1 MKKKNYFRILALK
14 YSYLLIFF
22 GIACVGYN
30 SINVKGIDMIA
41 DTVDKMLAG
50 EYIVITSLLPKLIVM
65 IVVGT
70 VLIFM
75 KQCFNTL
82 YSLYIEE
89 DMRNMAVSHMETIEY
104 SYFDTMGTG
113 SILTRL
119 TADIKE
125 VQNFF
130 SNSLPTG
137 ISYLITSSIIGI
149 YIFQMNHILLV
160 SVLIVYPI
168 VFWIT
173 HLLSK
178 RYKFLEKQKRKKLDL
193 ITDIIQDSL
202 AGIIVIRSYNLMRP
216 FKERLNRA
224 EDAVVENEKARTKI
238 VTKGAFLITISRW
251 VPTISC
257 CIIALHQCI
266 KGRMTV
272 GDMMSFTILLDQFIQ
287 PLSELPAVINECQ
300 EQLIPLE
307 RINSLLNM
315 TSEVG
320 GSYKRTIEN
329 QCKFAIEL
337 EDIHF
342 AYPTAKE
349 REILTGVDLKIEKGK
364 VTAIVGNSGGGK
376 TTLYKLFTGFYKPT
390 SGTYRLNG
398 VDFGTWDIQA
408 ARKEFALVSQNV
420 FLFPLTISENIAY
433 GKSGVTQ
440 EEIEAVCKMA
450 NIHDFITQLPEGYQT
465 RVGERGIKLSGG
477 ERQRISIARAFLKA
491 APILLLDEPTSAVD
505 TETERLIQEAIDR
518 VSKGRTVIIIAH
530 RLSTI
535 ERADNI
541 LVMNEGKVIEQGNHH
556 SLLERAG
563 MYASLYQRGPK
574 EEEVIVDE
582 NKQGCF

>member
-1 MKKKNYFRILALK
+1 MILALK
-14 YSYLLIFF
+14 YSYLLIGF
-22 GIACVGYN
+22 GITCVGYN
-30 SINVKGIDMIA
+30 SINVKGIDMIGGA
-41 DTVDKMLAG
+41 VDQMLAG
-50 EYIVITSLLPKLIVM
+50 EQVVITSLLSKLIVM
-65 IVVGT
+65 IILGT

-82 YSLYIEE
+82 YSLYIET
-89 DMRNMAVSHMETIEY
+89 DMRNMAVSHMEALEY
-104 SYFDTMGTG
+104 SYFNTMGTG

-137 ISYLITSSIIGI
+137 ISYLITSCIIGI
-149 YIFQMNHILLV
+149 YIFKMNHVLLV
-160 SVLIVYPI
+160 SALIIYPI

-193 ITDIIQDSL
+193 ITDIMQDSL
-202 AGIIVIRSYNLMRP
+202 AGITVIRSYNLMRP
-216 FKERLNRA
+216 FSERLNRA
-224 EDAVVENEKARTKI
+224 EESVVENEKVRTKI

-251 VPTISC
+251 VPIILC
-257 CIIALHQCI
+257 CSIALYECI
-266 KGRMTV
+266 KGKMTV

-300 EQLIPLE
+300 EERIPLE

-315 TSEVG
+315 ALEVG
-320 GSYKRTIEN
+320 GSYKGATED
-329 QCKFAIEL
+329 QCPFAIEL
-337 EDIHF
+337 KDIHF
-342 AYPTAKE
+342 AYPSAKE
-349 REILTGVDLKIEKGK
+349 REILTGINLNIEKGK
-364 VTAIVGNSGGGK
+364 VTAIVGNSGAGK

-398 VDFGTWDIQA
+398 VDFEAWDIQE
-408 ARKEFALVSQNV
+408 ARKEFALVSQNI

-433 GKSGVTQ
+433 GKSDVTQ

-450 NIHDFITQLPEGYQT
+450 NIHDFISQLPQGYQT
-465 RVGERGIKLSGG
+465 MVGERGVKLSGG
-477 ERQRISIARAFLKA
+477 EKQRISIARAFLKA

-535 ERADNI
+535 EHADHI
-541 LVMNEGKVIEQGNHH
+541 LVMNEGKVVEQGNHH
-556 SLLERAG
+556 SLLARAG
-563 MYASLYQRGPK
+563 IYASLYQYGRK

-582 NKQGCF
+582 NK